1 MRQIATQLFYRNYR
15 REGGFGCAMPRPMF
29 DAFSYSVACAK
40 LATDAC
46 VALVTE
52 GSLTKEDGDR
62 IIDAV
67 EGGDATLL
75 ASASSMAETHPA
87 WFIERACKR
96 LKLREFSGEQ
106 LALPAPTNA
115 IAPATQQQ
123 QLPPPPD
130 PATVVRTHYT
140 EGTVMTEDEN
150 RVVRMIHVLPPETQT
165 APPLVNLTDEP
176 IANTE
181 NDLLVSK
188 ARGREDL
195 EKQQQ
200 RKEGAICGICN
211 LFRAKS
217 VAGLKVHMR
226 SCLLKLKKSLPNSDD
241 SDSDSEEEEQV
252 DMAASTLTLI
262 QGNKHEDGFDDDLM
276 GDSEDRR
283 RLADMSELERER
295 ILTERSDA
303 RKAMETRSK
312 VMAMAAQVRSKRVA
326 SPKGVKKRKV
336 VKMKRLPTSQDVDE
350 SVAWSKIIDHFGREP
365 PPRRRFLPTDLAA
378 AIVKSHLDA
387 GKTLS
392 AQNVQNWW
400 QENRT
405 QYDDRRK
412 QHEANED
419 EEYEKLDEY
428 EPVEYEPEPVI
439 QLDEYQKACKQ
450 YFDKINFLEDGID
463 MPSNSSWQRD
473 LRPPY
478 PTIPQK
484 ILDHTFDG
492 AETNGLVHL
501 IKGGRRPSHEDP
513 GTTVY
518 TWLYFPRKFADVV
531 AEAEEYVKDVGVD
544 NVEFILPLVKNYG
557 EFGRLVCS
565 KKGTNKKTVGV
576 CFTRPCERCWPYLQ
590 KWEQS
595 WGGGAW
601 KRSRDTY
608 WKTAHLHALTGA
620 VGEYIED
627 HCNDNK
633 DDDVSLR
640 TMMEYVSSDSALN
653 GYTVEDCIV
662 EYRNLLKEHTHTKAF
677 DNVLVKVFHRDGG
690 TENEN
695 PKEIFWPARI
705 YSIGVL
711 KECYHIKFVHGK
723 VIEGY
728 YVQTEGGA
736 QSEPAYVADED
747 QYIADVPE
755 TSILVCAKKHQAWRQ
770 YSNQKDAFSDGDRKL
785 MQNAFES
792 FRNATSGGE

>member
-1 MRQIATQLFYRNYR
+1 MRQIATQLYLSQLSAAR
-15 REGGFGCAMPRPMF
+15 GGSGCAMPRPMF

-87 WFIERACKR
+87 WFVERACKR
-96 LKLREFSGEQ
+96 LKLREFSGKQQ
-106 LALPAPTNA
+106 LALPAPTDA
-115 IAPATQQQ
+115 IAPATQQP

-130 PATVVRTHYT
+130 LTTVVQTHHNDST
-140 EGTVMTEDEN
+140 TVTALIKNGVELE
-150 RVVRMIHVLPPETQT
+150 RRIHVLPPETQT

-195 EKQQQ
+195 ELYSEK
-200 RKEGAICGICN
+200 RKEDLICGVCK
-211 LFRAKS
+211 FRAKS

-226 SCLLKLKKSLPNSDD
+226 SCLSKKSFPNSGRINDG
-241 SDSDSEEEEQV
+241 EEEL
-252 DMAASTLTLI
+252 DMVAASTLTAI
-262 QGNKHEDGFDDDLM
+262 QCSQHGDGFADDLM

-326 SPKGVKKRKV
+326 SPKGKKKHQS
-336 VKMKRLPTSQDVDE
+336 TSQDVDE

-378 AIVKSHLDA
+378 VIVKSHLDV
-387 GKTLS
+387 GKTLG
-392 AQNVQNWW
+392 AQNVQDWW
-400 QENRT
+400 HKNRT
-405 QYDDRRK
+405 QYEDRRK
-412 QHEANED
+412 QYEADED
-419 EEYEKLDEY
+419 EEYEQLESESDEPIEY
-428 EPVEYEPEPVI
+428 EGYEELNEYEHT
-439 QLDEYQKACKQ
+439 CKQ

-601 KRSRDTY
+601 KQRSRDTY

-640 TMMEYVSSDSALN
+640 TMMDYVSSDSALN

-690 TENEN
+690 TENEK
-695 PKEIFWPARI
+695 PKEIYWPARI